1 MKSVKYVMMGALM
14 LSLSTPLMAQDDNKA
29 TIDAITK
36 VITSNPAG
44 AADQVKDVFKKNK
57 KNAEVLVGI
66 ARAYFT
72 VKDTANARNYVDL
85 ALKADKKYSPAYLL
99 LGDIAVMNNDG
110 GEAASQYQQAIYFD
124 PKNPDAYYK
133 YANIYRKTSPAE
145 AVSKLEELRAQRPD
159 IAVDGMAGHI
169 YYLENDFTKAI
180 ERFSQAW
187 NSQKDKMTESNLTE
201 YAMSLFFKQ
210 KNQES
215 LDVAKY
221 GLTKNNR
228 DAAFNRLAFFNSTD
242 LKQYDDALAYADALF
257 NKSDSA
263 KFSYFDYT
271 YYGNAYLGKKD
282 YTKAIEMLQKAL
294 TMEFDSKSKRAGV
307 VKALSD
313 AYKQS
318 DDYDNAIKYYKEY
331 LSDVEKPSATDRAG
345 FAWLYVLQAQDEK
358 DAAKKETLLKEAIK
372 VYTDLKNDEP
382 DAADFTTYKIA
393 QVNSMLD
400 PETKQGLA
408 KPYYEELANMINAR
422 ENKDAADKARLLEA
436 YRYLGY
442 YYLLQNKK
450 AESDG
455 YWKKVLELDPEN
467 EAAKQVLGLSKKK

>member
-1 MKSVKYVMMGALM
+1 MKTVKYVMMGALM
-14 LSLSTPLMAQDDNKA
+14 LSLSVPAMAQSENQA
-29 TIDAITK
+29 TIDAIAK
-36 VITSNPAG
+36 VIKGDPAG
-44 AADQVKDVFKKNK
+44 AADQVKDVLKKNK
-57 KNAEVLVGI
+57 KNADVLLGI
-66 ARAYFT
+66 ARAYYE
-72 VKDTANARNYVDL
+72 VKDTANARNYAEL
-85 ALKADKKYSPAYLL
+85 ALKANKKYGPVYIL
-99 LGDIAVMNNDG
+99 LGDLAANANDG
-110 GEAASQYQQAIYFD
+110 GEAAAQYQQAIYFD
-124 PKNPDAYYK
+124 PKNPEAYYK
-133 YANIYRKTSPAE
+133 YANIYRKISPSE
-145 AVSKLEELRAQRPD
+145 AVSKLEELRSQRPD
-159 IAVDGMAGHI
+159 ISVDGMAGHI

-180 ERFSQAW
+180 NSFSQAW
-187 NSQKDKMTESNLTE
+187 NNQRDQMTESNLTE

-221 GLTKNNR
+221 GLTKNSR

-242 LKQYDDALAYADALF
+242 LKDYDAALNYADALF

-271 YYGNAYLGKKD
+271 YYGNAYIGKKD
-282 YTKAIEMLQKAL
+282 YAKGIEMLQKAL
-294 TMEFDSKSKRAGV
+294 TMEFDSKAKRAGV

-318 DDYDNAIKYYKEY
+318 DDYANAIKYYEEY
-331 LSDVEKPSATDRAG
+331 LNDVGKASAADRAG

-358 DAAKKETLLKEAIK
+358 DAAKKEAELKQAIK

-400 PETKQGLA
+400 PDTKLGLA

-442 YYLLQNKK
+442 YYMLKNDK
-450 AESDG
+450 ATSDS
-455 YWKKVLELDPEN
+455 YWKKVLELDPTN
-467 EAAKQVLGLSKKK
+467 EAAKQVLGLGKKK